1 MAGRRDDAVL
11 LVELAKW
18 GSMIGLPEASRTIFA
33 DDFDADSAEAL
44 DPHVQT
50 VLVFHE
56 TVGTL
61 VKNNLMD
68 RELVLDW
75 LWVSGAWDRVGKAA
89 LDARAAAGVPQL
101 WENFEA
107 LAQSQP

>member
-44 DPHVQT
+44 DPHVPT

-107 LAQSQP
+107 PAQSQS

>member
-1 MAGRRDDAVL
+1 MAGTREDANL
-11 LVELAKW
+11 IVELAKW
-18 GSMIGLPEASRTIFA
+18 GAMTGLPEASRTIFA
-33 DDFDADSAEAL
+33 DDFDAGSAEVL

-61 VKNNLMD
+61 VKNELLD

-75 LWVSGAWDRVGKAA
+75 LWVSGAWERVGPAA
-89 LDARAAAGVPQL
+89 LAARERAGVPEL
-101 WENFEA
+101 FENFEA
-107 LAQSQP
+107 LAAAQS

>member
-61 VKNNLMD
+61 VKHNLMARD
-68 RELVLDW
+68 LVLDW

-89 LDARAAAGVPQL
+89 LEARAAAGVPQL

-107 LAQSQP
+107 LAQSQS

>member
-1 MAGRRDDAVL
+1 VAGKAEDARL
-11 LVELAKW
+11 IVELAKW
-18 GSMIGLPEASRTIFA
+18 GSMIGLPEASRTIFS

-50 VLVFHE
+50 ILVFHE

-61 VKNNLMD
+61 VKNELLD
-68 RELVLDW
+68 RALVLDW

-89 LDARAAAGVPQL
+89 LDARAAAGVAEL

-107 LAQSQP
+107 LAQSQQ

>member
-33 DDFDADSAEAL
+33 DDFDAESAEAL

-75 LWVSGAWDRVGKAA
+75 LWVSGAWDRVASAA
-89 LDARAAAGVPQL
+89 LEARAAAGVPQL

-107 LAQSQP
+107 LAKSQS